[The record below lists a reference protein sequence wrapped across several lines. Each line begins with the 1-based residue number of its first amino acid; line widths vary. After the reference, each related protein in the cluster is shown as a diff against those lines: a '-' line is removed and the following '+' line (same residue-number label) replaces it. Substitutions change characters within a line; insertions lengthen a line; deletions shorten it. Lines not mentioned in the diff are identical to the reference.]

1 MGNVKTLGLTVAL
14 VACAAILMGGA
25 GTASA
30 TLLCIQE
37 PKAEGGVLKCPEP
50 GKWGYGVDVFPGS
63 AIGGTLTGKATF
75 ESIAGPTG
83 TVTCTESTF
92 NALLKSG
99 GTSNA
104 GEGVTKT
111 TFNSN
116 VGKRCTATIGVN
128 SEAEVVAENLS
139 YDATTAEYEAVA
151 APQGNMTFAKAGGAV
166 QIKIALPKSGESCIY
181 QPEAALKGS
190 WTNGKAGV
198 NPSQLSFT
206 TKVFKKTGGP
216 AGCPTKERFSA
227 TYNLKAQP
235 ENVDIY
241 IAKE

>member
-37 PKAEGGVLKCPEP
+37 PKKEEEVLKCPEP

-116 VGKRCTATIGVN
+116 MGKRCTATIGVN

-151 APQGNMTFAKAGGAV
+151 SPQGNMTFAKAGGAV
-166 QIKIALPKSGESCIY
+166 QIKIALPKSGENCVY
-181 QPEAALKGS
+181 QPEEALKGS

-216 AGCPTKERFSA
+216 GGCPTKVRFSA